1 MRVRPPYFV
10 AIVLLMLAMAS
21 LSTGS
26 AIAKSLFSQLGA
38 MGTTSLRVGMAA
50 IILLAFWRPWQHS
63 LPHQD
68 RFPVLFYGLSLGVM
82 NLLFYQSLAHI
93 PIGLAVAIEFSGPL
107 ALVVLSSHR
116 LVDFIWVLLA
126 VTGLALLLPQGLGES
141 ELSLAGIGYALAAG
155 VCWALYIIAGQRA
168 GHMHGG
174 QVAAWGMS
182 IAAVTVLP
190 LGLPQL
196 TGVNWTPVIVGLGLI
211 VALLSSAIPYSLEI
225 LSLKTLPRRTFG
237 ILLSLEPVMSTLT
250 GYVILQEKL
259 TPRQAL
265 AMTLIIMASAGST
278 ATAKPSKSG

>member
-10 AIVLLMLAMAS
+10 AVLLLMLAMAS

-26 AIAKSLFSQLGA
+26 ALAKTLFGQLGA

-50 IILLAFWRPWQHS
+50 MILLAFWRPWQYALTS
-63 LPHQD
+63 PD
-68 RFPVLFYGLSLGVM
+68 RFAVLSYGLSLGVM

-116 LVDFIWVLLA
+116 PVDFLWVILA
-126 VTGLALLLPQGLGES
+126 IAGLALLLPQGIGEG
-141 ELSLAGIGYALAAG
+141 ELSLVGIGYALAAG

-168 GHMHGG
+168 GHLHGG
-174 QVAAWGMS
+174 QVASLGML
-182 IAAVTVLP
+182 IAALTVLP
-190 LGLPQL
+190 FGLTQL
-196 TGVNWTPVIVGLGLI
+196 TMTDWSPSVIGIGLI

-265 AMTLIIMASAGST
+265 AMALIMMASAGST